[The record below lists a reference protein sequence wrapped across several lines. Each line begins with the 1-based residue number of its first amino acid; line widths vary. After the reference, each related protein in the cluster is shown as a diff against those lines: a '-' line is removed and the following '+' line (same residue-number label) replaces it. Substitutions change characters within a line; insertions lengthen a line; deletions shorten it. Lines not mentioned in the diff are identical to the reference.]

1 MATHQV
7 ETYPRELAMAGPPG
21 AKDRSSTRRANLSL
35 ILNLLHGE
43 GGRSRARIAADT
55 GLPKATVTNLIA
67 ELMEGGLVREGGAE
81 REGAVGRPGQVVELD
96 GRTLCGVGVEINVDY
111 VSVIALDLPGDVVA
125 QRRLAVD
132 VAATPAEAVLDTVAQ
147 LVAETMAE
155 LAGSGVRTI
164 GVTLAAPGVIDPV
177 RGAVT
182 YASNI
187 GWREVAAVDGLRRRL
202 GRAAPEIHLENDA
215 KLGAIAEFVTT
226 DTPGVRDLVYL
237 TGATGVG
244 AGIIAGGT
252 LLRGNAGFAGEVGHL
267 PLGDPERDCPCGRR
281 GCWETAV
288 GLAALL
294 RLAADRDDEVH
305 DPSVDVEQRL
315 GELRRRAEA
324 RDERTLAALDALAR
338 SLGSGVALLVDI
350 LNPRLLVLGGHF
362 AVFGAYLVD
371 AIRDHVR
378 DTVIAPD
385 AGGCELVPS
394 ALGFTAPARG
404 GAYLALDAVYQDP
417 IAIMQ
422 VLQAAV

>member
-1 MATHQV
+1 MATRAV

-21 AKDRSSTRRANLSL
+21 AKDRSSTRRANQSL
-35 ILNLLHGE
+35 ILNLLHTE

-96 GRTLCGVGVEINVDY
+96 GRSLCGVGVEINVDY
-111 VSVIALDLPGDVVA
+111 VSLIALDLPGDVVA

-132 VAATPAEAVLDTVAQ
+132 VAGVPAEQVLDTVGE
-147 LVAETMAE
+147 LVAATMEE
-155 LAGSGVRTI
+155 LAAAGVRTI

-177 RGAVT
+177 RGVVT

-187 GWREVAAVDGLRRRL
+187 GWREVPAVAGLRRRL

-244 AGIIAGGT
+244 AGIIAGGN
-252 LLRGNAGFAGEVGHL
+252 LLRGNSGFAGEVGHL
-267 PLGDPERDCPCGRR
+267 PLGDPEQQCPCGRR

-294 RLAADRDDEVH
+294 RLAADRYDPVH

-324 RDERTLAALDALAR
+324 GDARTLAALDALAR
-338 SLGSGVALLVDI
+338 ALSSGVALLVDV

-362 AVFGAYLVD
+362 AVFGTYLVD
-371 AIRDHVR
+371 AIRDDVR

-394 ALGFTAPARG
+394 VLGFTAPARG

-422 VLQAAV
+422 LA